1 MNSLH
6 IDDFHS
12 DSTNPSA
19 PQRFHLDKLSCETFG
34 DLLGGDYS
42 RIWIDTSPKAHRLTS
57 RAGALA
63 LACGDTIYFGP
74 GAYQPDSL
82 PGRRLLAHEL
92 AHTAQQ
98 KGSRPLRDS
107 ALQLELEQ
115 EADYAAAAFLRGQ
128 SVRISPRPACPPELP
143 AIPLIIWGLIA
154 AAAGLGIWSMTRED
168 DIEKEAKQK
177 DDHLY
182 ETGWGYVPL
191 VGSVDQVLNGRSVAQ
206 RAIGT
211 VFLVLDV
218 SLVGGVVVK
227 GVAFSLRGFAGLALR
242 EVAEGGGEAGQRV
255 AFNELRNAGVKF
267 GSREAVTS
275 EIFKTA
281 SRNPVVLANSEGLL
295 NHSVTYIIKGGK
307 IWKIH
312 GGPLQLFF
320 REAGATAGRDLSEA
334 EIKKIIQRA
343 NALTMYRVSAASA
356 DTTLQFW
363 QRELA
368 RGALSSFLKAE
379 GCASTQA
386 MLIEGLKIEGAN
398 SALRAPAFSRFMP
411 LLPMFYENGR
421 MLGPGAHELFADL
434 PRYLG
439 TGIDLGMLFGARD
452 AFWWPNSMNA
462 KATEILA
469 QSLAVSALFQS
480 TETDPVYAL
489 QLDQVIDDDDFAT
502 ELWDP
507 SPMMNL
513 TGPMNLALPM
523 DVARGSSSELDRW
536 VSSLTSLSRMRSSQP
551 SFSSPTNFKSSWNYG
566 GSWNFDGAGWTSGG
580 GGSNAT
586 TPVSTSTTTSG
597 KASSVKGSRGV
608 TPGTYTVTPGTF
620 CMQPNSDSPMVCT
633 PTQTKTYTVGRG
645 EGWMHIAQRVYGD
658 ASKYT
663 DIAAANGKKTTDTIH
678 PGDVL
683 VIP

>member
-1 MNSLH
+1 MNSPH
-6 IDDFHS
+6 TDDFQPHS
-12 DSTNPSA
+12 ADHSA

-34 DLLGGDYS
+34 DLLSGDYS
-42 RIWIDTSPKAHRLTS
+42 RVWIDTSPKAHRLAA

-63 LACGDTIYFGP
+63 LACDDTIYFGR

-92 AHTAQQ
+92 AHTKQQ
-98 KGSRPLRDS
+98 KGSRPLLDS
-107 ALQLELEQ
+107 ALQLELEH
-115 EADYAAAAFLRGQ
+115 EADDAAAALLRGQ
-128 SVRISPRPACPPELP
+128 SVRISPRAACPPELP
-143 AIPLIIWGLIA
+143 AIPLIVWGLIA
-154 AAAGLGIWSMTRED
+154 AAVGLGIVSAFREE
-168 DIEKEAKQK
+168 DIKEDAKK
-177 DDHLY
+177 RDDHLY

-242 EVAEGGGEAGQRV
+242 EIAEGGGEAGQKV

-275 EIFKTA
+275 EILKTA
-281 SRNPVVLANSEGLL
+281 STTPVVLANSEGLL

-320 REAGATAGRDLSEA
+320 REAGSGLGRDLTEA
-334 EIKKIIQRA
+334 ELKKIVGRT
-343 NALTMYRVSAASA
+343 NALTMYRVSASSA
-356 DTTLQFW
+356 DLTLQFW
-363 QRELA
+363 EREIA
-368 RGALSSFLKAE
+368 KGRLSLFLKAQ

-386 MLIEGLKIEGAN
+386 MLIEGLKIEGVN
-398 SALRAPAFSRFMP
+398 SALRAPAFTRYAP
-411 LLPMFYENGR
+411 LLPFFYDSGR

-439 TGIDLGMLFGARD
+439 TTFQLGLLAGPREG
-452 AFWWPNSMNA
+452 FWKLNSMYSRA
-462 KATEILA
+462 DTIMA
-469 QSLAVSALFQS
+469 QSLAVSSILQS
-480 TETDPVYAL
+480 SEHDPVYAL

-507 SPMMNL
+507 PPMMNL
-513 TGPMNLALPM
+513 SGPMNLALPI
-523 DVARGSSSELDRW
+523 DVARGSSDGLDRW
-536 VSSLTSLSRMRSSQP
+536 VSSLTSLSRLTSSKL
-551 SFSSPTNFKSSWNYG
+551 SFSSPTNFKSSWN
-566 GSWNFDGAGWTSGG
+566 FDGSSWTSSGAD
-580 GGSNAT
+580 SNAT
-586 TPVSTSTTTSG
+586 APVSTSSTPSG
-597 KASSVKGSRGV
+597 KASPAKPARGV
-608 TPGTYTVTPGTF
+608 TPGTYTVTNSTF
-620 CMQPNSDSPMVCT
+620 CIQPNSDSPMVCT
-633 PTQTKTYTVGRG
+633 PTQQKTYTVGRG

-658 ASKYT
+658 PSKFT